1 MHGGHRPQLEQIV
14 YFYIKIIPLKTLL
27 LSIILSVFVIKAEAE
42 GVASYKFS
50 FRDSDTRQHLD
61 SITVSIKGEGKFQ
74 LDTFFATVPKTISL
88 PIPKDNICFVSISRK
103 GYRKIIENIH
113 FLQEDNTVFTFNLKK
128 KGLHIKGK
136 IMETR
141 IDAPLS
147 GIKFQIINVEKN
159 ITMQCYS
166 NINGEYYFSGEPN
179 TKYIMVLNIANIGKY
194 QSDKKFQFTTD
205 ANGNKDYIKDFKI
218 DLKEDDYTSLRSNQ
232 ISKINDNT
240 FLGKAMD

>member
-1 MHGGHRPQLEQIV
+1 MKTITFCLLLLISA
-14 YFYIKIIPLKTLL
+14 LKTVGAGLTP
-27 LSIILSVFVIKAEAE
+27 
-42 GVASYKFS
+42 YKFS

-61 SITVSIKGEGKFQ
+61 SIMVSIRGEGKFQ
-74 LDTFFATVPKTISL
+74 LDTFFVTVPKTISL
-88 PIPKDNICFVSISRK
+88 PIPKDNICFVTISRK

-113 FLQEDNTVFTFNLKK
+113 FLQEDNAVFTFNLKK

-147 GIKFQIINVEKN
+147 GIRFQIIDVEKN

-166 NINGEYYFSGEPN
+166 NINGEYYFHGEPN

-194 QSDKKFQFTTD
+194 QADKKFQFTTD